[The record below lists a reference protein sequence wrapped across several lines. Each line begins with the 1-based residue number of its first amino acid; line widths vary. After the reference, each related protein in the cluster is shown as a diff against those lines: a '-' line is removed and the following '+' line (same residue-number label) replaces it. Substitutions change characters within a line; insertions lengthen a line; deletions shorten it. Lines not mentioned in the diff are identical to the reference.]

1 MALPDCTGVC
11 TPDKVLFLWSVKARS
26 CGHVHNPSASGGLPL
41 ELDTPAEVVHYQD
54 QCVQESLLSCYHTTM
69 KTRIDLHVH
78 SKLSGDTDAEPEEL
92 IMHAIKQGLH
102 GIAFTEHYSY
112 EVSEPL
118 EEMRERYK
126 DKIMIFRGVE
136 FSALEGHCL
145 IFGVNTDALSISHLP
160 LEEMVRIVNESG
172 GVVIPSHP
180 YRKGNS
186 LGDVIKNAPGICALE
201 GYNGC
206 NMHAYNAKAVEMA
219 RVLSIPYTGGSDAH
233 LPAEVGLCLTEF
245 EDEVTPRT
253 LVPLLKKGNYRGFD
267 NRPRFSP
274 STAILFL

>member
-1 MALPDCTGVC
+1 
-11 TPDKVLFLWSVKARS
+11 
-26 CGHVHNPSASGGLPL
+26 
-41 ELDTPAEVVHYQD
+41 
-54 QCVQESLLSCYHTTM
+54 M

-78 SKLSGDTDAEPEEL
+78 SRFSGDTDAEPEEL

-118 EEMRERYK
+118 EELKEQYK
-126 DKIMIFRGVE
+126 DKVMIFRGVE

-145 IFGVNTDALSISHLP
+145 IFGVNTDALSIRQLSLQ
-160 LEEMVRIVNESG
+160 EVIRIVNEAG

-186 LGDVIKNAPGICALE
+186 LGDVIKNAMGICAIE

-206 NMHAYNAKAVEMA
+206 NMHAYNARAVEMA
-219 RVLSIPYTGGSDAH
+219 RVLNIPYTGGSDAH
-233 LPAEVGLCLTEF
+233 LPDEVGLCLTEF
-245 EDEVTPRT
+245 EDVVTPQNLIT
-253 LVPLLKKGNYRGFD
+253 LLKKGNYIGID
-267 NRPRFSP
+267 NRPRFSLSP
-274 STAILFL
+274 AIFSL